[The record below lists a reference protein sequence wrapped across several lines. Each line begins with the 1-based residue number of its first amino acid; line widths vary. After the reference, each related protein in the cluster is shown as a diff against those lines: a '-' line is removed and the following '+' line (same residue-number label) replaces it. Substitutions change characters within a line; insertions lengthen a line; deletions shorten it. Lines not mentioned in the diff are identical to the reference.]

1 MIYDRLSPLDGAK
14 VIFMTSAFDVVI
26 KMSNRL
32 GGLAIELRMACS
44 GGATGRVINIKP
56 RTDRAKQQ
64 QAQKAKLIAALNG
77 IEAAGPTV
85 TGPYIYIHTYMQYTR
100 P

>member
-1 MIYDRLSPLDGAK
+1 
-14 VIFMTSAFDVVI
+14 
-26 KMSNRL
+26 
-32 GGLAIELRMACS
+32 MACS

-77 IEAAGPTV
+77 IEAAGH
-85 TGPYIYIHTYMQYTR
+85 IYIHTYMQYTR